1 MGLNDNM
8 FDDPLENGEDAT
20 DPVVTPVQAQKG
32 SDATFQF
39 GKTELPSKE
48 AKVLTPEAI
57 QEIAAG
63 SLQLKAFEASDSKSK
78 DIQEE
83 QNRVI
88 ADNSVS
94 RIQVKAAVEGFD
106 LVLPDYMAMS
116 TFTTNASRTHVD
128 KYKNLLSKRISAE
141 AQTSVAIVHQMFG
154 EPIDK
159 ALNATQHILSQHI
172 GTLQTVIS
180 QMSADAQGYQTYCKE
195 TKNVIFVRSSPKDKD
210 DTFVNVIE
218 TSLSEFSFSEINFD
232 FNKKQLAQHVEGLDD
247 VFKTRSM
254 RVLLNLFLNND
265 KLCEVFHYKKMAEDP
280 VVLAPSLKQLMDF
293 STSNELMTLPQ
304 SMSEV
309 CTANQ
314 NKLLELQANYVKLR
328 ANDDELLEFI
338 RANSSHISDAF
349 RTSVHLV
356 SICYHLGQLAY
367 HTSEI
372 YKRLKLKI

>member
-128 KYKNLLSKRISAE
+128 KYKTLLSKRISAE

-218 TSLSEFSFSEINFD
+218 TSLSEFSFSEINYD
-232 FNKKQLAQHVEGLDD
+232 SAR
-247 VFKTRSM
+247 T
-254 RVLLNLFLNND
+254 
-265 KLCEVFHYKKMAEDP
+265 
-280 VVLAPSLKQLMDF
+280 
-293 STSNELMTLPQ
+293 
-304 SMSEV
+304 
-309 CTANQ
+309 
-314 NKLLELQANYVKLR
+314 VKCCR
-328 ANDDELLEFI
+328 ANIRVNCFI
-338 RANSSHISDAF
+338 GCTINSDAIVINQTF
-349 RTSVHLV
+349 L
-356 SICYHLGQLAY
+356 IA
-367 HTSEI
+367 
-372 YKRLKLKI
+372 

>member
-180 QMSADAQGYQTYCKE
+180 QMSADAQGYQAYCKE

-265 KLCEVFHYKKMAEDP
+265 KLCEVFHYKKMADDP

-293 STSNELMTLPQ
+293 STSTELMTLPQ

-338 RANSSHISDAF
+338 RTNSSHISDAF

>member
-8 FDDPLENGEDAT
+8 FDDPLEGDDNAT

-57 QEIAAG
+57 QQIAAG
-63 SLQLKAFEASDSKSK
+63 SLQLKAFEASDAKSK
-78 DIQEE
+78 QIQEE
-83 QNRVI
+83 QNRVVS
-88 ADNSVS
+88 DNSVS

-128 KYKNLLSKRISAE
+128 KYKALLAKRVVAE
-141 AQTSVAIVHQMFG
+141 SQTSISIVHQMFG

-159 ALNATQHILSQHI
+159 ALGAVQHILSQHI

-180 QMSADAQGYQTYCKE
+180 QMSADAQDYQAYCKE
-195 TKNVIFVRSSPKDKD
+195 SKNVIFVRAAPKDAD

-218 TSLSEFSFSEINFD
+218 TSLSEFSFSDIAFD
-232 FNKKQLAQHVEGLDD
+232 FNKKQLAQHVDGLDD

-254 RVLLNLFLNND
+254 RVLLNLFLNKEN
-265 KLCEVFHYKKMAEDP
+265 LSEVFHYKRMAEDP

-293 STSNELMTLPQ
+293 STSNELMALPQ

-314 NKLLELQANYVKLR
+314 NKLLELQAGYVKLR
-328 ANDDELLEFI
+328 ANDQELLEFV
-338 RANSSHISDAF
+338 RANSSYISDAF

-356 SICYHLGQLAY
+356 SICFHLGQLAY

>member
-8 FDDPLENGEDAT
+8 FDDPLENGEDTT

-63 SLQLKAFEASDSKSK
+63 SLQLKAFEASDAKSK

-116 TFTTNASRTHVD
+116 TFTVNASRTHVE
-128 KYKNLLSKRISAE
+128 KYKALLAKRISAE
-141 AQTSVAIVHQMFG
+141 AHTSIAIVHQMFG

-159 ALNATQHILSQHI
+159 ALSATQHILSQHI
-172 GTLQTVIS
+172 GTLQSVIS
-180 QMSADAQGYQTYCKE
+180 QMSADVQSYQSYCKE

-218 TSLSEFSFSEINFD
+218 SSLSEFSFSEINYD
-232 FNKKQLAQHVEGLDD
+232 FNKKQLAQHVQGLDD

-254 RVLLNLFLNND
+254 RVLLNLFLNNG
-265 KLCEVFHYKKMAEDP
+265 KLCEVFHYKRMADDP

-293 STSNELMTLPQ
+293 STSTELMTLPQ

-314 NKLLELQANYVKLR
+314 NKLLELQSSYVKLR

-338 RANSSHISDAF
+338 RTNSSHISDAF